1 LRDIKSIYVLKI
13 YLNVYLNVYLNFYYF
28 MIMNNENKFYLVIIL
43 QIVIIAL
50 IGILW
55 FKVDAIEK
63 IDRDKPIKVEML
75 KKPRVTG
82 F

>member
-1 LRDIKSIYVLKI
+1 
-13 YLNVYLNVYLNFYYF
+13 
-28 MIMNNENKFYLVIIL
+28 MIMNNENKYYLVIIL